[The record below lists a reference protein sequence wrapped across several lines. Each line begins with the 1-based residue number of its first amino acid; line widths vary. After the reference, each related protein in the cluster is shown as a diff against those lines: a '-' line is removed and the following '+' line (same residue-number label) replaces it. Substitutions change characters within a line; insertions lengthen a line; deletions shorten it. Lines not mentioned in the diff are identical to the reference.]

1 MLTGFNLLFG
11 IVMVAVFIFVGLL
24 LIVQQASGKLENTL
38 YLKACALL
46 GILALMLGLFMGV
59 LLFVVY
65 ALGVTL

>member
-11 IVMVAVFIFVGLL
+11 IVIVAVFIFVGIL
-24 LIVQQASGKLENTL
+24 LIAQQANT
-38 YLKACALL
+38 KMESTFFKKTCALL
-46 GILALMLGLFMGV
+46 GILAVMLGLFMGV